1 MKEACE
7 NRILVTRGS
16 SFMGT
21 NLADALIG
29 TEASVVNVGI
39 KAPRSPDHRSTWRRL
54 DSTLHSN
61 QQRSARKWCAS

>member
-7 NRILVTRGS
+7 NRILVTGAS
-16 SFMGT
+16 GFIGT

-39 KAPRSPDHRSTWRRL
+39 KAPWYPDHRSTWRRL
-54 DSTLHSN
+54 DSTPPF
-61 QQRSARKWCAS
+61 QSA